1 MRLSKKTMNSL
12 VNVINYMW
20 QDEKD
25 NWEEIGCPDN
35 HIFHEVNNIK
45 NWITGS
51 KEKGNGKT

>member
-1 MRLSKKTMNSL
+1 MNSL